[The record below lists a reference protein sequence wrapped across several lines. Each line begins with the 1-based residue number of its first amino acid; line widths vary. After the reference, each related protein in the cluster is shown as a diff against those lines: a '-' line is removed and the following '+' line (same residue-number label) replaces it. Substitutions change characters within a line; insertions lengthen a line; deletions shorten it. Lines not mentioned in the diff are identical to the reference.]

1 MKPLVLDPD
10 QSFPF
15 RPETMGK
22 EGPTFYL
29 LTLTKK
35 QRDSIFLGPML
46 EGLMKAGG
54 ELEDEVAGN
63 MSVQLF
69 RELSAAVP
77 EMSQKI
83 ARIENVTVIENGEE
97 KTYSNMVEKDKIEQ
111 VYNVLPMMAD
121 IEMRLAIITHS
132 FISDEEAA
140 ILGSPPSSL

>member
-10 QSFPF
+10 QSFPMK
-15 RPETMGK
+15 PETLGTD
-22 EGPTFYL
+22 GPTFYL

-54 ELEDEVAGN
+54 EMEDELAGE

-69 RELSAAVP
+69 RELDAAVP
-77 EMSQKI
+77 NMADKI
-83 ARIENVTVIENGEE
+83 ARIENITVIEKGEE
-97 KTYSNMVEKDKIEQ
+97 KTYNNLTEKDKITE

-121 IEMRLAIITHS
+121 IEMRLAIITRS

-140 ILGSPPSSL
+140 ILESPPSS